1 VPDIGLQIQAENVRA
16 LSLDFAPG
24 ECRLDPQA
32 PFVRI
37 NGQSLKLP
45 VRSDRS
51 LAVQLVRD
59 GIRWTLRDGKLR
71 DDHGELVKR
80 HDLQGPIDDAF
91 MDSFTF
97 VRPTGKAAN
106 EDVGA
111 WAKSEL
117 DRAIVQWRQVFRGE
131 ARVKDD
137 TMIAEE
143 DIANSNLVLFGDPSS
158 NAMLAKIADKL
169 PIVWTAEA
177 ITAGE
182 RKFDAKH
189 HALIAI
195 YPNPINPKR
204 YVVLNSGFT
213 FREYAQLNNA
223 RQVPMLPD
231 WAVVDLRT
239 PPGSQWPGK
248 IADADFF
255 GEKWELLEPAAKRFA
270 IVEQRIEP

>member
-1 VPDIGLQIQAENVRA
+1 LEIKAYNVDA
-16 LSLDFAPG
+16 LSINMQPG
-24 ECRLDPQA
+24 ECRIDPTTQ
-32 PFVRI
+32 PHVTINDERI
-37 NGQSLKLP
+37 DGLP
-45 VRSDRS
+45 VQSDRS
-51 LAVQLVRD
+51 LAVHLVRD
-59 GIRWTLRDGKLR
+59 GDKWTMRDAAAASRDTSLR
-71 DDHGELVKR
+71 KR

-91 MDSFTF
+91 MDSFVF
-97 VRPTGKAAN
+97 VRPTGKAASD
-106 EDVGA
+106 EAGA
-111 WAKSEL
+111 WAASEL

-137 TMIAEE
+137 TAISDD
-143 DIANSNLVLFGDPSS
+143 DIAKHNLVLFGDPSS
-158 NAMLAKIADKL
+158 NAVLAKIAAKL
-169 PIVWTAEA
+169 PIAWTADA
-177 ITAGE
+177 IAAGE

-195 YPNPINPKR
+195 YPNPLNPQR
-204 YVVLNSGFT
+204 YVVLNSGPT

-255 GEKWELLEPAAKRFA
+255 GEKWELLEPATVRL
-270 IVEQRIEP
+270 ED

>member
-1 VPDIGLQIQAENVRA
+1 VVINDERIEN
-16 LSLDFAPG
+16 
-24 ECRLDPQA
+24 
-32 PFVRI
+32 
-37 NGQSLKLP
+37 LP
-45 VRSDRS
+45 VKSDRS

-59 GIRWTLRDGKLR
+59 RETGKWTVRHPSVGR
-71 DDHGELVKR
+71 DDAALRKR

-91 MDSFTF
+91 MDSFIF

-106 EDVGA
+106 EEAGT
-111 WAKSEL
+111 WAASEL
-117 DRAIVQWRQVFRGE
+117 ERAIVQWRQVFRGE

-137 TMIAEE
+137 TAITQD
-143 DIANSNLVLFGDPSS
+143 DIANHSLVLFGDPSS
-158 NAMLAKIADKL
+158 NSLLAKIADKL
-169 PIVWTAEA
+169 PIAWTADT
-177 ITAGE
+177 IQAGE

-195 YPNPINPKR
+195 YPNPLNPQH

-213 FREYAQLNNA
+213 FREYSQLNNA

-231 WAVVDLRT
+231 WAIVELRT

-255 GEKWELLEPAAKRFA
+255 GERWELLAPAAVRHASA
-270 IVEQRIEP
+270 IRRIKQ